1 MEHTHTTKRKK
12 NTQNKQ
18 NENVNESFQRVFY
31 IFFLFSLDG
40 VMIMSQS
47 PLFLISPTKS
57 LRVLAV
63 WMLRVEMEMETMI
76 FI

>member
-1 MEHTHTTKRKK
+1 MEHTHNEEKK

-18 NENVNESFQRVFY
+18 NEDVNESFQRVFY

-40 VMIMSQS
+40 VVIMSQS
-47 PLFLISPTKS
+47 RLFLISPTKS

-63 WMLRVEMEMETMI
+63 
-76 FI
+76 